1 VLIAK
6 IFMNGTWCVFN
17 PPISAIDDVKDFLT
31 DGGKGEN
38 CKIELVEMEQEEFD
52 KLPEFTGW

>member
-1 VLIAK
+1 
-6 IFMNGTWCVFN
+6 MNGTWCVFN